1 MINSSIRGTASA
13 VFFAAAFAAFA
24 GPFVASS
31 DASITV
37 MLSGYAAG
45 GYVNAGFNDQFAWD
59 SNASLQQ
66 YSIRAFQHQLTATNG
81 SQSLSWCAEVYQG
94 LDVGNSY
101 TFDVVA
107 AENVPGGAVA
117 PGPMGQLKAT
127 IVRDL
132 FSRWID
138 ASTGLVSGA
147 AADRD
152 AKSMA
157 FQVAVWE
164 ATHENLSASSAQAAL
179 SQMSLTSGA
188 FRATLSASASAWY
201 STIMQSLGVGGFQEV
216 ALEGLSSPTAQDQ
229 LRMGVVPAP
238 AAIGV
243 IGVAGLLGARRRR

>member
-1 MINSSIRGTASA
+1 MRNSSIRGSASA
-13 VFFAAAFAAFA
+13 VFFAAATAAFA
-24 GPFVASS
+24 GPFVATS

-37 MLSGYAAG
+37 TLTGYSAG
-45 GYVNAGFNDQFAWD
+45 SYVNAGFSNQLAWD
-59 SNASLQQ
+59 SNASVQQ
-66 YSIRAFQHQLTATNG
+66 YSIRAYQHQLAATDG

-107 AENVPGGAVA
+107 AENAPSGIVA

-132 FSRWID
+132 FARWID
-138 ASTGLVSGA
+138 ASTGLVAGA
-147 AADRD
+147 TADRD
-152 AKSMA
+152 AKSAA

-164 ATHENLSASSAQAAL
+164 ITHENLSASSAQAAL

-188 FRATLSASASAWY
+188 FRATLSEATSAWY

-243 IGVAGLLGARRRR
+243 IGVAGLLGGRRRR